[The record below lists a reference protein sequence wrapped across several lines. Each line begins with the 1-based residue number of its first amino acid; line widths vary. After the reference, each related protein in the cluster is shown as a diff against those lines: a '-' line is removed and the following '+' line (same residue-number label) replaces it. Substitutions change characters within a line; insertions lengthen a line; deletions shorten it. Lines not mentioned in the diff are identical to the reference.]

1 MYLFTFGGQAHVHVL
16 YIWSKDYSQDLDFSF
31 YHMEPVLKSQF

>member
-16 YIWSKDYSQDLDFSF
+16 YIWSEDYSQDLDFF
-31 YHMEPVLKSQF
+31 YPVDPVLKSQF